1 MRRSPS
7 CPMPLSAMILASPSA
22 PSVTDAAPQAAL
34 RRLGPARVQLAGVA
48 AYLPETVRTSR
59 DVEARIAAESPAV
72 RVRPGII
79 AARTGIHARRVAA
92 EHEQCSDLA
101 VKAAR
106 AALAQAGLEAHEVEL
121 LIFAAASQDL
131 IEPATAHIVQ
141 HKLGTRCQVLDVKNA
156 CNSFLNG
163 VQVAESLLCTGAAT
177 NALVVT
183 GEICSRAVR
192 WHVRDAEEM
201 RRFFP
206 GWTMGDAGAA
216 VVLTAATHEDRGI
229 RHRAF
234 AARSAYWPL
243 ATIPYGGS
251 MHPRGD
257 EYAYLHGDGPALK
270 DAFVR
275 EGPAILHAMLRDAGV
290 TFDDVDHIF
299 VHQVGEAYHA
309 ALLAATGMPAHK
321 VRGTVAELGNMASA
335 TLPVAHA
342 RAVADGTVQPGD
354 RVLWLGMA
362 SGISVGVFIIDV

>member
-1 MRRSPS
+1 
-7 CPMPLSAMILASPSA
+7 MILITPTAPSA
-22 PSVTDAAPQAAL
+22 TSAAPPAES
-34 RRLGPARVQLAGVA
+34 RRLRPARVQLAGVA
-48 AYLPETVRTSR
+48 SYLPETVRTSR
-59 DVEARIAAESPAV
+59 EVEERIAAESPGV
-72 RVRPGII
+72 RVRPGLI
-79 AARTGIHARRVAA
+79 AARTGIQARRVAS
-92 EHEQCSDLA
+92 EHDQCSDLA
-101 VKAAR
+101 VRAAR
-106 AALAQAGLEAHEVEL
+106 AALAQAALDPRDVDL

-163 VQVAESLLCTGAAT
+163 VQVAESLICTGAARH
-177 NALVVT
+177 ALVVT

-192 WHVRDAEEM
+192 WHVRDADEL

-216 VVLTAATHEDRGI
+216 VVLTAASHEERGI

-234 AARSAYWPL
+234 AARSSYWPL

-270 DAFVR
+270 DAFVT
-275 EGPAILHAMLRDAGV
+275 EGPAILQGMLREAGI

-342 RAVADGTVQPGD
+342 RAVADGTVRPGD

>member
-1 MRRSPS
+1 
-7 CPMPLSAMILASPSA
+7 
-22 PSVTDAAPQAAL
+22 
-34 RRLGPARVQLAGVA
+34 
-48 AYLPETVRTSR
+48 
-59 DVEARIAAESPAV
+59 V

-79 AARTGIHARRVAA
+79 AARTGIEARRVAA
-92 EHEQCSDLA
+92 DHEQCSDLA
-101 VKAAR
+101 VHAAR
-106 AALAQAGLEAHEVEL
+106 AALDQAGLEPRDIDL
-121 LIFAAASQDL
+121 LVFAAASQDL

-141 HKLGTRCQVLDVKNA
+141 HKLGTQCQVFDVKNA

-163 VQVAESLLCTGAAT
+163 VQVAESLISTGAARH
-177 NALVVT
+177 ALVVT
-183 GEICSRAVR
+183 GELCSRAVR
-192 WHVRDAEEM
+192 WHVRDAEEF

-216 VVLTAATHEDRGI
+216 VVLTPASAEDRGI

-234 AARSAYWPL
+234 AARSSYWPL

-270 DAFVR
+270 DAFVA
-275 EGPAILHAMLRDAGV
+275 EGPAILRAMMQEAHL
-290 TFDDVDHIF
+290 TFDDIDHIF

-309 ALLAATGMPAHK
+309 AMLAATGIPPHK
-321 VRGTVAELGNMASA
+321 VRGTVAQLGNMAAA

-342 RAVADGTVQPGD
+342 HAVADGTVQPGE

-362 SGISVGVFIIDV
+362 SGISVGVFIIDT

>member
-1 MRRSPS
+1 MIVSP
-7 CPMPLSAMILASPSA
+7 
-22 PSVTDAAPQAAL
+22 V
-34 RRLGPARVQLAGVA
+34 RVQMSSVA
-48 AYLPETVRTSR
+48 AYLPEGVRTSR
-59 DVEARIAAESPAV
+59 EVEQRIAAESPAV

-79 AARTGIHARRVAA
+79 EARTGIRERRVAA

-101 VKAAR
+101 VRAAR
-106 AALAQAGLEAHEVEL
+106 QALDEAGLSVCDVDL

-141 HKLGTRCQVLDVKNA
+141 HKLGTNCQVLDVKNA

-163 VQVAESLLCTGAAT
+163 LQVAESLIVSGAAR

-192 WHVRDAEEM
+192 WHVKDADEF

-206 GWTMGDAGAA
+206 SWTMGDAAAA
-216 VVLTAATHEDRGI
+216 VLLTPADDSRGI
-229 RHRAF
+229 VFRQF
-234 AARSAYWPL
+234 AARSAHWPL

-270 DAFVR
+270 DAFVAN
-275 EGPAILHAMLRDAGV
+275 GPAILHDMLRTGGYG
-290 TFDDVDHIF
+290 FDEFDHIF
-299 VHQVGEAYHA
+299 VHQVGLAYHA
-309 ALLAATGMPAHK
+309 ELLAATGIPAER
-321 VRGTVAELGNMASA
+321 VRGTVTHLGNMASA

-342 RAVADGTVQPGD
+342 LAVADGTVRAGE

-362 SGISVGVFIIDV
+362 SGISVGVLVIDT

>member
-1 MRRSPS
+1 
-7 CPMPLSAMILASPSA
+7 MPPAQVRVVGIA
-22 PSVTDAAPQAAL
+22 AAL
-34 RRLGPARVQLAGVA
+34 
-48 AYLPETVRTSR
+48 PERVRTSR
-59 DVEARIAAESPAV
+59 EVEARIAAESPGV

-79 AARTGIHARRVAA
+79 ASRTGIVARRVAA

-101 VKAAR
+101 VRAAR
-106 AALAQAGLEAHEVEL
+106 LALAQAGLTVDDVDL
-121 LIFAAASQDL
+121 LVFAAASQDL

-141 HKLGTRCQVLDVKNA
+141 HKLGTQCQVLDVKNA

-163 VQVAESLLCTGAAT
+163 LQVAEALVTTGAARH
-177 NALVVT
+177 ALVVT

-192 WHVRDAEEM
+192 WHVRDAEEF

-216 VVLTAATHEDRGI
+216 VVLAPAEDGRGI
-229 RHRAF
+229 RLRQF
-234 AARSAYWPL
+234 AARSAHWPL

-270 DAFVR
+270 DAFVAH
-275 EGPAILHAMLRDAGV
+275 GPAILGAMLEGAGIG
-290 TFDDVDHIF
+290 FDDIDHIF
-299 VHQVGEAYHA
+299 VHQVGVGYHTEM
-309 ALLAATGMPAHK
+309 LTATGMPPDK
-321 VRGTVAELGNMASA
+321 VRGSVSEFGNIASA

-342 RAVADGTVQPGD
+342 LAVADGTVRSGD

-362 SGISVGVFIIDV
+362 SGISVGLLVLDA